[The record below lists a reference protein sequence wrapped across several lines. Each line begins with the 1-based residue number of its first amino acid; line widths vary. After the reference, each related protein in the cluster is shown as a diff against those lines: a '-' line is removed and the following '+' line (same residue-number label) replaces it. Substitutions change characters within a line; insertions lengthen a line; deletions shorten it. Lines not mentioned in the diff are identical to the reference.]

1 MKVEWDDQEAWRKC
15 WIFATLK
22 LRGRPGASAL
32 WDCFGERIFN
42 KAANLSP
49 KQSHNTLDNHL
60 DPVSRATSKWRTA
73 TPLLAAAE
81 ADALGTEWSLHWN
94 LSIPVACSKSSCQQY
109 KSKQVYEVEL
119 LTRTAF
125 IFPSIA
131 KEPVSSSKQF
141 MWRKCSEWLHR
152 PTVLTPLQRAPQAS
166 LEASLSI
173 MYRRVLVCQRP
184 WRIPHR
190 PLFHDPLHV
199 KERASGWRFGGG
211 NWCPTFL
218 ASDIALAVPVR
229 SFRRYSNLYQEGL
242 YLFLRNPLFLF
253 SIGLPLCV
261 SVKLLLKYVLL
272 TETNSG

>member
-1 MKVEWDDQEAWRKC
+1 MTR
-15 WIFATLK
+15 
-22 LRGRPGASAL
+22 RPGENVGYSPLWGCAGDRVQVHCGTVWGDACLTRRQICPQISATIHL
-32 WDCFGERIFN
+32 TTISTRSLVQLQSGEQPPHSLQQQRRMPWGLNEADIEICQYLSL
-42 KAANLSP
+42 AAN
-49 KQSHNTLDNHL
+49 
-60 DPVSRATSKWRTA
+60 
-73 TPLLAAAE
+73 PL
-81 ADALGTEWSLHWN
+81 
-94 LSIPVACSKSSCQQY
+94 PSCQQY

-199 KERASGWRFGGG
+199 KERASRGRFGGK
-211 NWCPTFL
+211 T
-218 ASDIALAVPVR
+218 DALL
-229 SFRRYSNLYQEGL
+229 S
-242 YLFLRNPLFLF
+242 
-253 SIGLPLCV
+253 
-261 SVKLLLKYVLL
+261 
-272 TETNSG
+272 